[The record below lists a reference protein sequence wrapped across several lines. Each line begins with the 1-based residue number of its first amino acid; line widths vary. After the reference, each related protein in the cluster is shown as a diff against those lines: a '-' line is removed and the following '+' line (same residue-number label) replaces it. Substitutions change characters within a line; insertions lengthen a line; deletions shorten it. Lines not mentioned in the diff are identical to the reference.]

1 MPEISS
7 GGGEKNNRKRMRT
20 NKKEDDD
27 ELKGSVLE
35 KKRKIDVEREQEDEV
50 IDGEEFVE
58 IEFDVS
64 CTK

>member
-1 MPEISS
+1 MPEIS

-20 NKKEDDD
+20 NKKEDDV
-27 ELKGSVLE
+27 ESKGSVLE

-64 CTK
+64 ST